1 VLYDACETIIPCQF
15 ARRNAREV
23 CRKCAIVRQNRSNE
37 PRADRI
43 RLFVEQQ
50 GRVSVAEVA
59 DAFAISSA
67 TARRA
72 ILALAEA
79 GEIRR
84 VHGGAIAVHRAPPE
98 LPIMQRVADQHEAK
112 LRIAKAAAT
121 LAGDDET
128 VFLGSGSTTLEVA
141 KALVGR
147 KDLTVLTNSL
157 AVLNVL
163 IDAPDVNVVV
173 LGGELRRSELSLIG
187 SITEAAL
194 KEVRASKVIMGIR
207 AIHPEHGLTN
217 DSLPEARTD
226 REILAMG
233 GEVIIVADHTKCG
246 RISAAFV
253 APVTVMDTLITD
265 DATHSDFVEA
275 LEAQQIVIHRV

>member
-1 VLYDACETIIPCQF
+1 MHEHRSLHANIT
-15 ARRNAREV
+15 ARIAREV
-23 CRKCAIVRQNRSNE
+23 CRNWAIVRQERSFE
-37 PRADRI
+37 PRSERI
-43 RLFVEQQ
+43 RLFVEQH
-50 GRVSVAEVA
+50 GRVTVAEIA
-59 DAFAISSA
+59 ETFAISSA

-79 GEIRR
+79 GEVRR
-84 VHGGAIAVHRAPPE
+84 VHGGAIAIHHAPPE
-98 LPIMQRVADQHEAK
+98 LPILQRVGDQPEAK
-112 LRIAKAAAT
+112 QRIAEAAAR

-128 VFLGSGSTTLEVA
+128 IFLGSGSTTIEVA
-141 KALVGR
+141 KALFHR
-147 KDLTVLTNSL
+147 KNLTVLTNSL
-157 AVLNVL
+157 AVLDVL
-163 IDAPDVNVVV
+163 IDAPDVTLVV

-187 SITEAAL
+187 FITEAAL

-207 AIHPEHGLTN
+207 AIHPDHGLTN

-233 GEVIIVADHTKCG
+233 GQVIIVADHTKCG

-265 DATHSDFVEA
+265 VDTPDAFIET
-275 LEAQQIVIHRV
+275 LEANQIRVIRV

>member
-1 VLYDACETIIPCQF
+1 V
-15 ARRNAREV
+15 R
-23 CRKCAIVRQNRSNE
+23 RKCHIVRQNRSHV
-37 PRADRI
+37 PRSERI

-59 DAFAISSA
+59 ETFAISSA

-84 VHGGAIAVHRAPPE
+84 VHGGAVAVHRAPPE
-98 LPIMQRVADQHEAK
+98 SPVLQRVSDQREAK
-112 LRIAKAAAT
+112 QRIARAAAA

-128 VFLGSGSTTLEVA
+128 IFLGSGSTTIEVA
-141 KALVGR
+141 KALVHR

-157 AVLNVL
+157 AIIDAL

-187 SITEAAL
+187 FITEAAL

-233 GEVIIVADHTKCG
+233 GQVIIVADHTKCG

-253 APVTVMDTLITD
+253 APVTVMDVLITD
-265 DATHSDFVEA
+265 DATPAAFVEA
-275 LEAQQIVIHRV
+275 LEAQQIAVQQV